1 MPTPIKYQLIYFAII
16 SLISLTITIYDK
28 IAAKIAPRRRIQE
41 KTLLIFGG
49 LGGALVMYIT
59 MQLIRHKTRKK
70 KFMAGL
76 PVMIA
81 LHAAAVF
88 GLNYW
93 LEAGIK

>member
-1 MPTPIKYQLIYFAII
+1 MPETIKYQLVYFLII
-16 SLISLTITIYDK
+16 SLISLIITIYDK
-28 IAAKIAPRRRIQE
+28 IAAKTAPRHRVPE

-70 KFMAGL
+70 KFMIGL
-76 PVMIA
+76 PVMIV
-81 LHAAAVF
+81 LQAAAVF

-93 LEAGIK
+93 LETSIK